1 MEKELPHKIL
11 IETIFNNRKKLAGY
25 RTIKMDLE
33 NKYGI
38 IINTKKI
45 RRLMNKYGIRTQ
57 EKFIQRNNE
66 ENTRACNL
74 RQYS

>member
-45 RRLMNKYGIRTQ
+45 RRSK
-57 EKFIQRNNE
+57 
-66 ENTRACNL
+66 
-74 RQYS
+74 